1 MMQRIGLALL
11 RFCLCTWVGVA
22 IFFFVAV
29 LNVVESMVYDRPPLS
44 RFSHPT
50 YFLPYYFGFA
60 FPFLG
65 VAFLCAFGALWNARL
80 GLLRRWATL
89 LLVTLTLAIVAADY
103 AIVYRNLVAMFG
115 GPGANQLVASKVLA
129 LYDFTRLLKAAV
141 MGVSVVAASFA
152 VWPEI
157 FFGDLPAHRPDPAL

>member
-22 IFFFVAV
+22 IFFYVAV
-29 LNVVESMVYDRPPLS
+29 LSVVESMVYDTPPLS
-44 RFSHPT
+44 RFSRPT

-60 FPFLG
+60 FPLLG

-80 GLLRRWATL
+80 GLFRRSTTL
-89 LLVTLTLAIVAADY
+89 LLVALALGMVAADY
-103 AIVYRNLVAMFG
+103 TMVYRILVAMLS

-129 LYDFTRLLKAAV
+129 LYDFNLLLKATV
-141 MGVSVVAASFA
+141 MGISVVAASFA

-157 FFGDLPAHRPDPAL
+157 SGDLPARRPDPAL